1 MYVESPARA
10 GFGTTL
16 IERSMKSLEGGEA
29 VMRVESHGISWKLQM
44 VLPDLAP
51 VRKPASAP
59 HRLSMSDDRNVAGA
73 GGQRVLVVEDEPL
86 LAMEMAATLGDA
98 GFDVVGPASRID
110 EAMRL
115 IAKAEFDG
123 ALLDANLAG
132 RPVDELAAALT
143 RRNIP
148 FAFVT
153 GYGRES
159 LPIAFAS
166 APLLAK
172 PVDTAAVV
180 RVARGLFSTGENA
193 IPIRRDEPR

>member
-1 MYVESPARA
+1 
-10 GFGTTL
+10 L
-16 IERSMKSLEGGEA
+16 
-29 VMRVESHGISWKLQM
+29 
-44 VLPDLAP
+44 
-51 VRKPASAP
+51 
-59 HRLSMSDDRNVAGA
+59 
-73 GGQRVLVVEDEPL
+73 LVVEDEPL

-98 GFDVVGPASRID
+98 GFLVVGPASGID

-132 RPVDELAAALT
+132 EPVDALAAALT

-159 LPIAFAS
+159 LPIAFAA
-166 APLLAK
+166 APILAK
-172 PVDTAAVV
+172 PVDRAALI
-180 RVARGLFSTGENA
+180 RMLHGLFSAGNDA
-193 IPIRRDEPR
+193 IPMRRDEPA